1 MHSNNQNRDIMIER
15 TIIIIVELIVA
26 LTAVAGTVTGC
37 VLDENRVPMPY
48 ANVLLLN
55 SADSTYVQGTVTGE
69 DGAFS
74 IVGEVETGI
83 LKISSVGYKTLYI
96 DVVPGNVGSIV
107 MEPDAAILG
116 EVVVKGHRPVHKLG
130 KEGLLTT
137 IEGSIL
143 SQLGTAEDVLRN
155 VPGILSKDGGIE
167 VFGKGKPLI
176 YINNRL
182 MRDASELNELK
193 SQDIVSV
200 EIINTPGAKYDASV
214 QSVIRIKT
222 RKPLGEGWGG
232 HLRSSIFQGEMSRTY
247 NAFLWNYRHQ
257 GLDVFGTVSDFE
269 NGWLQKYRI
278 TQDVTADT
286 LWHQDN
292 HGRSQGNYNILRLVF
307 GANYQFNDKH
317 TMGIQYNSNIRLKD
331 VDKGFF
337 AAKVTANGNFY
348 DSLITNSKNK
358 TRHNMPHSL
367 NFYYNGEVGKTN
379 IDFNADYY
387 FTKNRESEWSLE
399 QSQEWENRTVT
410 SENTVR
416 NELFAGKLV
425 FSWTLWG
432 GNLSAGS
439 EIDYTH
445 RNDDYLNPEQ
455 IVPSS
460 YTEVKERNYSAF
472 IEYSRLTPIGQVS
485 SGLRDEYVTTDYY
498 SQGVHI
504 DGQSRHQN
512 HLFPSLSLS
521 TQVGNV
527 NAMLGYTM
535 KIRRPTYFELSNKT
549 YYSNRFTW
557 QSGNPFLKPTII
569 NNVSLDATWKYI
581 SLNVSYSHL
590 KDLVLQLGRQ
600 VEGHEATTLIVQE
613 NVDKKD
619 VLTLSVT
626 AAPHIGIWNPQLTV
640 SMMKE
645 WMKIPMPD
653 GFYRPSRPIFMAQ
666 WNNNFKFIPSFT
678 GSLNLDW
685 QGKGDSENLS
695 SRSHQLDLYISL
707 TKTFLDDRLSVKVA
721 GHDLFHRNGQDVL
734 VHFGELTLWQH
745 RTNETR
751 YAEVTVRYHFNWTRS
766 KYKGTGAG
774 NEEKNRL

>member
-1 MHSNNQNRDIMIER
+1 MIER
-15 TIIIIVELIVA
+15 TIIFIVELFIAA
-26 LTAVAGTVTGC
+26 LTAVAGTITGR
-37 VLDENRVPMPY
+37 VLDENHVPMPY
-48 ANVLLLN
+48 VNVLLLN
-55 SADSTYVQGTVTGE
+55 SADSTFIQGSVTGE

-74 IVGEVETGI
+74 IAGELESGI
-83 LKISSVGYKTLYI
+83 LKISSVGYKTLCI
-96 DVVPGNVGSIV
+96 DVTPGNVGSIV
-107 MEPDAAILG
+107 MEPDAAMLDD
-116 EVVVKGHRPVHKLG
+116 VVVKGYRPVHKLG
-130 KEGLLTT
+130 TEGLLTT

-143 SQLGTAEDVLRN
+143 CQLGTAEDVLRN

-200 EIINTPGAKYDASV
+200 EVINNPGAKYDASV

-232 HLRSSIFQGEMSRTY
+232 HLRSSFFQGEMSRTY

-286 LWHQDN
+286 IWHQDN

-307 GANYQFNDKH
+307 GANYQFNNKH
-317 TMGIQYNSNIRLKD
+317 TMGIQYNSSIRLRD

-337 AAKVTANGNFY
+337 AAEVTANGNFY
-348 DSLITNSKNK
+348 DSLMTNSKNK

-387 FTKNRESEWSLE
+387 FTKNRESEWNLE
-399 QSQEWENRTVT
+399 ESQERKDRTVT

-425 FSWTLWG
+425 LSWTLWC
-432 GNLSAGS
+432 GNLSVGS

-485 SGLRDEYVTTDYY
+485 GGLRDEYVTTDYY
-498 SQGVHI
+498 SQGVHM

-512 HLFPSLSLS
+512 HLFPSISLS

-527 NAMLGYTM
+527 NMMLDYAM

-569 NNVSLDATWKYI
+569 NNLTLDATWKFL
-581 SLNVSYSHL
+581 SLNMSYSHL
-590 KDLVLQLGRQ
+590 KDVVLQLGRQ
-600 VEGHEATTLIVQE
+600 IEGHESTTLIIQE
-613 NVDKKD
+613 NIDKKD
-619 VLTLSVT
+619 VLSLSLT
-626 AAPHIGIWNPQLTV
+626 AAPQFGIWHPQLTL
-640 SMMKE
+640 SLMKD
-645 WMKIPMPD
+645 WMKIPMPY
-653 GFYRPSRPIFMAQ
+653 GYYTPSRPIFSGQ
-666 WNNNFKFIPSFT
+666 WNNTFKFSPTWT
-678 GSLNLDW
+678 GSLSLDW
-685 QGKGDSENLS
+685 QSTGDSENIS
-695 SRSHQLDLYISL
+695 SRSHQLDLYIGL

-774 NEEKNRL
+774 NQEKNRL

>member
-1 MHSNNQNRDIMIER
+1 M
-15 TIIIIVELIVA
+15 
-26 LTAVAGTVTGC
+26 
-37 VLDENRVPMPY
+37 
-48 ANVLLLN
+48 
-55 SADSTYVQGTVTGE
+55 
-69 DGAFS
+69 
-74 IVGEVETGI
+74 
-83 LKISSVGYKTLYI
+83 SS
-96 DVVPGNVGSIV
+96 
-107 MEPDAAILG
+107 
-116 EVVVKGHRPVHKLG
+116 
-130 KEGLLTT
+130 
-137 IEGSIL
+137 
-143 SQLGTAEDVLRN
+143 
-155 VPGILSKDGGIE
+155 
-167 VFGKGKPLI
+167 
-176 YINNRL
+176 
-182 MRDASELNELK
+182 
-193 SQDIVSV
+193 
-200 EIINTPGAKYDASV
+200 
-214 QSVIRIKT
+214 
-222 RKPLGEGWGG
+222 
-232 HLRSSIFQGEMSRTY
+232 
-247 NAFLWNYRHQ
+247 
-257 GLDVFGTVSDFE
+257 
-269 NGWLQKYRI
+269 
-278 TQDVTADT
+278 ADT

-626 AAPHIGIWNPQLTV
+626 VAPHIGIWNPQLTV